1 MGQVRAQSAT
11 SAQQDRSVHQQNFQL
26 TCLVVMEPMQILKE
40 TQPVYS
46 ALQVL
51 RALIPQHL
59 LCHVKMGPT
68 ALKALLCAVFVL
80 LVLGIMSSEM
90 LFANDSREKIVKLI
104 YHCFSFLFLY
114 LTKKAMIEF

>member
-1 MGQVRAQSAT
+1 
-11 SAQQDRSVHQQNFQL
+11 
-26 TCLVVMEPMQILKE
+26 MERMQILKE

-51 RALIPQHL
+51 HALILQYL

-80 LVLGIMSSEM
+80 LVIGIMSSEM
-90 LFANDSREKIVKLI
+90 LHANDSREKNNKIDLSLLFIIFHIKPKRLWL
-104 YHCFSFLFLY
+104 SFDSGREI
-114 LTKKAMIEF
+114 KKN

>member
-1 MGQVRAQSAT
+1 MLQHMGQVQAQSAT

-26 TCLVVMEPMQILKE
+26 MCPVVMERMQILKE

-59 LCHVKMGPT
+59 LCHVKMGHT
-68 ALKALLCAVFVL
+68 ALRVLLCAVFAL
-80 LVLGIMSSEM
+80 LVIGIMSPEM
-90 LFANDSREKIVKLI
+90 LRVN
-104 YHCFSFLFLY
+104 
-114 LTKKAMIEF
+114 